1 MYMWVVTAAQLAALS
16 VVWSAVRTA
25 KKEKGNPLLPVVVA
39 ASIGLVVVIE
49 VIQVALLTQ
58 FDL

>member
-1 MYMWVVTAAQLAALS
+1 MYVWVVTVAQLAALS
-16 VVWSAVRTA
+16 VVWSTVRTA

-49 VIQVALLTQ
+49 VIQIAILTV
-58 FDL
+58 FVP